1 MKFEESFSVSFNG
14 LLSHKLRAFLTML
27 GIIFGVAAVI
37 AMLSIGAGAK
47 KEALDQ
53 IKVLGLNN
61 VILHSEPLET
71 ESDEYGTIIEGLGL
85 TVNDA
90 RSLNVLNPL
99 VKSSVPL
106 KVLDDQLIL
115 KRDKEMNT
123 AVIGTVPDYKQV
135 LNFEMQSGN
144 FFNYVDMH
152 EARRVCVIGSQVKR
166 ELFFLQQACGEEIKI
181 GDLWFTVVGVLKT
194 KLHSSGQGG
203 VMERDVNKDIYIPLS
218 SLNNRFDVDPS
229 QPEVDQIILNIADDD
244 RIREAANLADRLIK
258 LRHNQMEDYKIVVPE
273 ELLHQRQRTQ
283 RIFNIVMGAIAG
295 ISLLVG
301 GIGIM
306 NIMLASILERTR
318 EIGVRRAVGAT
329 RKDIL
334 GQFLIEAVMLSFTG
348 GLLGILLGF
357 IMTKIIA
364 MYANWKTIVDIGAIL
379 LAFFVS
385 AAVGIIFG
393 IYPARKAALLDPIES
408 LRYE

>member
-1 MKFEESFSVSFNG
+1 MNLEESFTVSLTG
-14 LLSHKLRAFLTML
+14 LFTHKLRTFLTML

-47 KEALDQ
+47 QEALDQ

-61 VILHSEPLET
+61 IILHSEPVET
-71 ESDEYGTIIEGLGL
+71 ESDEYGTVIEALGL
-85 TVNDA
+85 TVDDA

-99 VKSSVPL
+99 VRSSVPVKL
-106 KVLDDQLIL
+106 IENQRVLR
-115 KRDKEMNT
+115 KDKEMNT
-123 AVIGTVPDYKQV
+123 VIVGTVSEYKDV
-135 LNFEMQSGN
+135 LNFQLQSGN
-144 FFNYVDMH
+144 FFNFNDMH
-152 EARRVCVIGSQVKR
+152 EARRVCVIGNQVKR
-166 ELFFLQQACGEEIKI
+166 ELFYFEQACGEEIKI
-181 GDLWFTVVGVLKT
+181 GDLWFTVVGVLQS
-194 KLHSSGQGG
+194 KLHSTGQGG
-203 VMERDVNKDIYIPLS
+203 VMDRDVNKDIYIPLS
-218 SLNNRFDVDPS
+218 SLNNRFDIDPS
-229 QPEVDQIILNIADDD
+229 EPEVDQIVLNISDDD
-244 RIREAANLADRLIK
+244 RIREASNLADRLIL
-258 LRHNQMEDYKIVVPE
+258 LRHNQIKDYNIVVPE
-273 ELLHQRQRTQ
+273 ELLQQRQKTQ

-329 RKDIL
+329 RRDIL

-348 GLLGILLGF
+348 GLLGIFLGF
-357 IMTKIIA
+357 IMTKLIA
-364 MYANWKTIVDIGAIL
+364 MYANWQTIVDIGAIL

-393 IYPARKAALLDPIES
+393 IYPARKAAKLDPIES

>member
-1 MKFEESFSVSFNG
+1 MNFEESFSVSITG
-14 LLSHKLRAFLTML
+14 LFTHKLRTFLTML

-61 VILHSEPLET
+61 VILYSEPVET
-71 ESDEYGTIIEGLGL
+71 QSDEYGTVIESLGL
-85 TVNDA
+85 TMNDA
-90 RSLNVLNPL
+90 RSLYVLNPL
-99 VKSSVPL
+99 VKATVPL
-106 KVLDDQLIL
+106 KVLEDRVVLR
-115 KRDKEMNT
+115 RDKEMNT
-123 AVIGTVPDYKQV
+123 VVVGTVTEYKDV
-135 LNFEMQSGN
+135 LNFEMASGT
-144 FFNYVDMH
+144 FFNYSDMH
-152 EARRVCVIGSQVKR
+152 QARKVCVIGSQVKQ
-166 ELFFLQQACGEEIKI
+166 ELFSFQNACGEEIKI
-181 GDLWFTVVGVLKT
+181 GDLWFTVVGVLKN
-194 KLHSSGQGG
+194 KLYSSGQGG
-203 VMERDVNKDIYIPLS
+203 VMERDVNKDIYIPLN
-218 SLNNRFDVDPS
+218 SLNHRFDINPS
-229 QPEVDQIILNIADDD
+229 QPEVDQIVLNISDDD
-244 RIREAANLADRLIK
+244 RIREAANLADRLIR

-273 ELLHQRQRTQ
+273 ELLQQRQKTQ

-329 RKDIL
+329 RRDIL

-364 MYANWKTIVDIGAIL
+364 MYADWKTIVDIGAIL

-393 IYPARKAALLDPIES
+393 IYPARKAAKLDPIES

>member
-1 MKFEESFSVSFNG
+1 MNLEESFSVSING
-14 LLSHKLRAFLTML
+14 LTTHKLRTFLTML

-61 VILHSEPLET
+61 IILHSEPIES
-71 ESDEYGTIIEGLGL
+71 ESDEYGTVIESLGL
-85 TVNDA
+85 TVDDS
-90 RSLNVLNPL
+90 RSLHILNPL
-99 VKSSVPL
+99 VKASVPL
-106 KVLDDQLIL
+106 KVLEDQLVL
-115 KRDKEMNT
+115 RRDKEMNT
-123 AVIGTVPDYKQV
+123 VVAGTVTEYKDV
-135 LNFEMQSGN
+135 LNFEMESGN
-144 FFNYVDMH
+144 FFNYNDVH
-152 EARRVCVIGSQVKR
+152 EARKVCVIGSQVKR
-166 ELFFLQQACGEEIKI
+166 ELFYFQRACGEEIKI
-181 GDLWFTVVGVLKT
+181 GDLWFTVVGVLKS
-194 KLHSSGQGG
+194 KLYSSSQGG
-203 VMERDVNKDIYIPLS
+203 IMDRDVNKDIYIPLS

-229 QPEVDQIILNIADDD
+229 QPEVDQIVLNIADDD
-244 RIREAANLADRLIK
+244 RIREAANLANRLIY
-258 LRHNQMEDYKIVVPE
+258 LRHNKVEDYKIVVPE
-273 ELLHQRQRTQ
+273 ELLQQRQKTQ

-329 RKDIL
+329 RRDIL

-364 MYANWKTIVDIGAIL
+364 MYADWKTIVDIGAIM

-393 IYPARKAALLDPIES
+393 IYPARKAAKLDPIES

>member
-1 MKFEESFSVSFNG
+1 LNLEESFTVSLTG
-14 LLSHKLRAFLTML
+14 LFTHKLRTFLTML

-61 VILHSEPLET
+61 IILHSDPVET
-71 ESDEYGTIIEGLGL
+71 ESDEYGTVIEALGL
-85 TVNDA
+85 TVEDA

-99 VKSSVPL
+99 VRASVPL
-106 KVLDDQLIL
+106 KLIEDQQVLR
-115 KRDKEMNT
+115 KNKEMNT
-123 AVIGTVPDYKQV
+123 VVVGTDSEYKNV
-135 LNFEMQSGN
+135 LNFELESGN
-144 FFNYVDMH
+144 FFNFDDMH
-152 EARRVCVIGSQVKR
+152 EARKVCVIGHQVKL
-166 ELFFLQQACGEEIKI
+166 ELFYLEQACGEEIKI
-181 GDLWFTVVGVLKT
+181 GDIWFTVIGVLKS
-194 KLHSSGQGG
+194 KLHSTGQGG
-203 VMERDVNKDIYIPLS
+203 VIDRDVNRDIYIPLS

-229 QPEVDQIILNIADDD
+229 QPEVDQIVLNIADDD
-244 RIREAANLADRLIK
+244 RIREAANLADRLIF
-258 LRHNQMEDYKIVVPE
+258 LRHNQIKDYNIVVPE
-273 ELLHQRQRTQ
+273 ELLQQRQKTQ

-329 RKDIL
+329 RRDIL

-348 GLLGILLGF
+348 GLLGIFLGF
-357 IMTKIIA
+357 IMTKLIA
-364 MYANWKTIVDIGAIL
+364 IYANWQTIVDIGAIL

-393 IYPARKAALLDPIES
+393 IYPARKAAKLDPIES

>member
-1 MKFEESFSVSFNG
+1 MNLEESFTVSLTG
-14 LLSHKLRAFLTML
+14 LFTHKLRTFLTML

-61 VILHSEPLET
+61 IILHSDPVET
-71 ESDEYGTIIEGLGL
+71 ESDEYGTVIEALGL
-85 TVNDA
+85 TVEDA

-99 VKSSVPL
+99 VRASVPL
-106 KVLDDQLIL
+106 KLIEDQQVLR
-115 KRDKEMNT
+115 KNKEMNT
-123 AVIGTVPDYKQV
+123 VVVGTDSEYKNV
-135 LNFEMQSGN
+135 LNFELESGN
-144 FFNYVDMH
+144 FFNFDDMH
-152 EARRVCVIGSQVKR
+152 EARKVCVIGHQVKL
-166 ELFFLQQACGEEIKI
+166 ELFYLEQACGEEIKI
-181 GDLWFTVVGVLKT
+181 GDIWFTVIGVLKS
-194 KLHSSGQGG
+194 KLHSTGQGG
-203 VMERDVNKDIYIPLS
+203 VIDRDVNRDIYIPLS

-229 QPEVDQIILNIADDD
+229 QPEVDQIVLNIADDD
-244 RIREAANLADRLIK
+244 RIREAANLADRLIF
-258 LRHNQMEDYKIVVPE
+258 LRHNQIKDYNIVVPE
-273 ELLHQRQRTQ
+273 ELLQQRQKTQ

-329 RKDIL
+329 RRDIL

-348 GLLGILLGF
+348 GLLGIFLGF
-357 IMTKIIA
+357 IMTKLIA
-364 MYANWKTIVDIGAIL
+364 IYANWQTIVDIGAIL

-393 IYPARKAALLDPIES
+393 IYPARKAAKLDPIES